1 MGNKLRKIGN
11 TGVMIKEGYK
21 PGDPAFDKVLRDIL
35 SGKDIKAE
43 LKKKGKSKS
52 QVEKLLK
59 KKLKNIG

>member
-1 MGNKLRKIGN
+1 
-11 TGVMIKEGYK
+11 MIKEGYK